1 MTAHDSETE
10 LMERAHRL
18 AELASWRTRPN
29 PSVGCVLVKD
39 GRIVGEG
46 ATEPAGQRH
55 AERVALDAAQEQA
68 SGSRAYVTLEPCA
81 HSGRTG
87 ACTDAL
93 IAAEVAEVVYAEGDP
108 NPVVNGRG
116 ISALVN
122 AGIAVRQG
130 SGGARTRELNA
141 GFFSRVLRG
150 RPKIVLKSA
159 ASLDGATA
167 MRSGESQW
175 ITGPAARSEVQR
187 LRALAGAVV
196 TGAGT
201 VLEDDPALTVR
212 DDRFADLP
220 NQPLRVVMD
229 SKGRTF
235 GRRQL
240 YNDGNAT
247 RVYVGPG
254 LLPHNL
260 DGQVSQVEV
269 AADAAGRPQ
278 LSAVLED
285 LAELEINDV
294 LIEAGAGLSGA
305 FAASGLV
312 DEFRLFMAPV
322 FLGSETARMFDTP
335 ELLQLQHGLDLE
347 LAQVDTCGSDLYLT
361 LRPGNSHRE
370 FT

>member
-1 MTAHDSETE
+1 MTAHDSEAD
-10 LMERAHRL
+10 LMERAQSL

-39 GRIVGEG
+39 GLIVGEG
-46 ATEPAGQRH
+46 ATEPAGLRH
-55 AERVALDAAQEQA
+55 AERVALDAAQDQA
-68 SGSRAYVTLEPCA
+68 RGSRAYVTLEPCA

-108 NPVVNGRG
+108 NPAVNGRG

-130 SGGARTRELNA
+130 PGGARTRELNA
-141 GFFSRVLRG
+141 GFFSRILHG
-150 RPKIVLKSA
+150 RPRVVLKSA
-159 ASLDGATA
+159 ASLDGASA

-187 LRALAGAVV
+187 LRALSGAIV

-201 VLEDDPALTVR
+201 VLADDPALTVR
-212 DDRFADLP
+212 DARFADLP
-220 NQPLRVVMD
+220 DQPLRVVLD
-229 SKGRTF
+229 SKGRSISE
-235 GRRQL
+235 RQL

-254 LLPHNL
+254 VLPHNF
-260 DGQVSQVEV
+260 DAPVSQREV
-269 AADAAGRPQ
+269 AADAAGRVQ
-278 LSAVLED
+278 LSAVLDD

-312 DEFRLFMAPV
+312 DEYRLFMAPV
-322 FLGSETARMFDTP
+322 LLGSETGRMFDTP
-335 ELLQLQHGLDLE
+335 ELLQLKQGLNLE
-347 LAQVDTCGSDLYLT
+347 LVQIDTCGPDLYLT
-361 LRPGNSHRE
+361 LHPRNDHRE
-370 FT
+370 NP